1 MNQAEISS
9 GETAGESR
17 AYNVED
23 HTTAAY
29 MSMLWGA
36 LAFAS
41 MGALGHL
48 AGERCSWQLVALA
61 RTSLALLFSLLIAVV
76 TGVRL
81 VFLEPRTL
89 WVRSI
94 FGSIGILCSFYSLT
108 HLPISTSLTLSNTVP
123 IWVTLLAWPILGYRP
138 TKQIWLAIAA
148 GITGV
153 VLIQRPYF
161 QAGNLAGMAA
171 LAHALSWAI
180 GMLGLNRLG
189 KVDPLAVVVH
199 FAGVSTIVCLAF
211 FVLTGAAI
219 SYGNLGD
226 KTLIAMLAGVG
237 VTGTIGQLGQTR
249 AFAMGHPS
257 KVAVVGL
264 TQIVFACFFD
274 LIVWKQRFDVLTL
287 FGILLVTAPTAWLLL
302 HSPLRRN
309 ESIPTTT

>member
-1 MNQAEISS
+1 MINERAADEAE
-9 GETAGESR
+9 TVV
-17 AYNVED
+17 VEK
-23 HTTAAY
+23 HASAAY
-29 MSMLWGA
+29 LSMLWGA
-36 LAFAS
+36 LAFAA

-61 RTSLALLFSLLIAVV
+61 RSSLALVFSLVFALVA
-76 TGVRL
+76 GVRL
-81 VFLEPRTL
+81 VFLRPRTL

-138 TKQIWLAIAA
+138 TRGIWLAIAA
-148 GITGV
+148 GLAGV

-161 QAGNLAGMAA
+161 EAGNLAGLAA

-199 FAGVSTIVCLAF
+199 FAVVSSVVCLLF
-211 FVLTGAAI
+211 FVLTGQSV
-219 SYGNLGD
+219 SYDSLND
-226 KTLIAMLAGVG
+226 KTLMAMLAGVG
-237 VTGTIGQLGQTR
+237 ITGTIGQLGQTR
-249 AFAMGHPS
+249 AFALGHPS
-257 KVAVVGL
+257 MVAVVGL

-274 LIVWKQRFDVLTL
+274 LVVWKHRFDFWTVC
-287 FGILLVTAPTAWLLL
+287 GILLVMAPTAWLLL

-309 ESIPTTT
+309 ESIHSTT

>member
-1 MNQAEISS
+1 MKQAEITT
-9 GETAGESR
+9 GKTAGEAR
-17 AYNVED
+17 TYTIEE
-23 HTTAAY
+23 HTTQAY
-29 MSMLWGA
+29 LSMLWGA

-61 RTSLALLFSLLIAVV
+61 RTSLALIFSLIFALI

-81 VFLEPRTL
+81 VFLKPGTL
-89 WVRSI
+89 WIRSL

-123 IWVTLLAWPILGYRP
+123 IWVTLLAWPVLGYRP

-153 VLIQRPYF
+153 VLIQRPYL

-199 FAGVSTIVCLAF
+199 FAGVSTVVCLVF
-211 FVLTGAAI
+211 FILTGAAI
-219 SYGNLGD
+219 SYDNLGD
-226 KTLIAMLAGVG
+226 KALVAMLAGVG
-237 VTGTIGQLGQTR
+237 ITGTIGQLGQTR
-249 AFAMGHPS
+249 AFALGHPS

-264 TQIVFACFFD
+264 TQIVFACIFD
-274 LIVWKQRFDVLTL
+274 LILWKQRFDFFTVC
-287 FGILLVTAPTAWLLL
+287 GILLVIAPTAWLLL
-302 HSPLRRN
+302 HNPLRKGV
-309 ESIPTTT
+309 SIHTSV

>member
-1 MNQAEISS
+1 LKRAEISNGKS
-9 GETAGESR
+9 AGETLPYA
-17 AYNVED
+17 AAD
-23 HTTAAY
+23 HTTEAY
-29 MSMLWGA
+29 VSMLWGA
-36 LAFAS
+36 FAFAS

-61 RTSLALLFSLLIAVV
+61 RTSLALIFSLIFALVA
-76 TGVRL
+76 GVKL
-81 VFLEPRTL
+81 TFLKPRTL
-89 WVRSI
+89 WIRSI

-123 IWVTLLAWPILGYRP
+123 LWVTLLAWPLLGYRP

-148 GITGV
+148 GIAGV
-153 VLIQRPYF
+153 ILIQRPYF
-161 QAGNLAGMAA
+161 QAGNLAGLAA

-199 FAGVSTIVCLAF
+199 FAVVSSIVCLVF
-211 FVLTGAAI
+211 FLLTGQPVAV
-219 SYGNLGD
+219 GDLGD

-237 VTGTIGQLGQTR
+237 ITGTIGQLGQTR
-249 AFAMGHPS
+249 AFALGHPS

-274 LIVWKQRFDVLTL
+274 LMVWKHHFDLLTL
-287 FGILLVTAPTAWLLL
+287 CGILLVMAPTAWLLL
-302 HSPLRRN
+302 HSPLRKN
-309 ESIPTTT
+309 ESVHSTT

>member
-1 MNQAEISS
+1 MTASKAESYAL
-9 GETAGESR
+9 E
-17 AYNVED
+17 N
-23 HTTAAY
+23 HTTEAY
-29 MSMLWGA
+29 LSMLWGA
-36 LAFAS
+36 FAFAS

-61 RTSLALLFSLLIAVV
+61 RTSLALLFATLFALV

-81 VFLEPRTL
+81 VFLKPGTL
-89 WVRSI
+89 WIRSI

-123 IWVTLLAWPILGYRP
+123 IWVTLLAWPLLGYRP

-148 GITGV
+148 GIIGV
-153 VLIQRPYF
+153 IIIQRPYF
-161 QAGNLAGMAA
+161 EAGNLAGLAA

-189 KVDPLAVVVH
+189 KIDPLAVVVH
-199 FAGVSTIVCLAF
+199 FAVVSTIICLVF
-211 FVLTGAAI
+211 FLLTGAEI

-226 KTLIAMLAGVG
+226 KTLIMMLAGVG

-249 AFAMGHPS
+249 AFALGHPS

-274 LIVWKQRFDVLTL
+274 LIVWKQRFDAWTL
-287 FGILLVTAPTAWLLL
+287 CGILLVMAPTAWLLL

-309 ESIPTTT
+309 ESVHTTT